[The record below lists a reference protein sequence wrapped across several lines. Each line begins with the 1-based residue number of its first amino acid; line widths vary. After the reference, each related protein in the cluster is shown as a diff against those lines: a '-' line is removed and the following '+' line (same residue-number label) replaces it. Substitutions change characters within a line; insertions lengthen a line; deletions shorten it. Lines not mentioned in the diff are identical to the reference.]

1 MKNVIGIFGLICSGK
16 SSFSKLLAKELNALY
31 IDADIIGHEALNDKI
46 KKEELI
52 KLSEKAG
59 MSLSMYLIEQG
70 LDKDIIIIEGIE
82 KFEAELRKI
91 GNNINQLTRWANY
104 GYLKVVSL
112 DEVKKELG
120 KIWNELLDVFN
131 YYKY

>member
-1 MKNVIGIFGLICSGK
+1 MRKEQVINIRVPK
-16 SSFSKLLAKELNALY
+16 KE
-31 IDADIIGHEALNDKI
+31 
-46 KKEELI
+46 KEELI

>member
-1 MKNVIGIFGLICSGK
+1 MRIFKQDSYLYIQIDDWWENPRPFYIIFGGDNL
-16 SSFSKLLAKELNALY
+16 SKDQVIN
-31 IDADIIGHEALNDKI
+31 IRVT
-46 KKEELI
+46 KKEKEKLI

-70 LDKDIIIIEGIE
+70 LYKDIIVIEGID
-82 KFEAELRKI
+82 KFETELRRI
-91 GNNINQLTRWANY
+91 GNNINQLTRWANC

-120 KIWNELLDVFN
+120 RIWIELVDFFMR
-131 YYKY
+131 

>member
-1 MKNVIGIFGLICSGK
+1 LYIQIDDWWENPRPFYIIFGGDNL
-16 SSFSKLLAKELNALY
+16 SKDQVIN
-31 IDADIIGHEALNDKI
+31 IRVT
-46 KKEELI
+46 KKEKEKLI

-70 LDKDIIIIEGIE
+70 LDKDIIVIEGVE
-82 KFEAELRKI
+82 KFETELRRI
-91 GNNINQLTRWANY
+91 GNNINQLTRWANC

-120 KIWNELLDVFN
+120 KIWRELNDIWLSRN
-131 YYKY
+131 L

>member
-1 MKNVIGIFGLICSGK
+1 MYIQIDDWWENPRPFYIIFGGDNL
-16 SSFSKLLAKELNALY
+16 SKDQVIN
-31 IDADIIGHEALNDKI
+31 IRVT
-46 KKEELI
+46 KKEKEKLI

-70 LDKDIIIIEGIE
+70 LDKDIIVIEGVE
-82 KFEAELRKI
+82 KFETELRRI
-91 GNNINQLTRWANY
+91 GNNINQLTRWANC

-120 KIWNELLDVFN
+120 KIWRELNDIWLSRN
-131 YYKY
+131 L

>member
-1 MKNVIGIFGLICSGK
+1 MVLDSWDSPKPFYIIFGGDNLR
-16 SSFSKLLAKELNALY
+16 KEQVIN
-31 IDADIIGHEALNDKI
+31 IRVTKKE
-46 KKEELI
+46 KEELI

-59 MSLSMYLIEQG
+59 RSLSMYLIEQG

-82 KFEAELRKI
+82 KFEAELRRI

>member
-1 MKNVIGIFGLICSGK
+1 MNKDQVINIRVT
-16 SSFSKLLAKELNALY
+16 
-31 IDADIIGHEALNDKI
+31 
-46 KKEELI
+46 KKEKERLI

-59 MSLSMYLIEQG
+59 MTLSMYLVEQG
-70 LDKDIIIIEGIE
+70 LDKDIIVIEGID
-82 KFEAELRKI
+82 KFETELRRI
-91 GNNINQLTRWANY
+91 GNNINQLTYWANC

-131 YYKY
+131 YYEC

>member
-1 MKNVIGIFGLICSGK
+1 MRKEQVINIRVTK
-16 SSFSKLLAKELNALY
+16 KE
-31 IDADIIGHEALNDKI
+31 
-46 KKEELI
+46 KEELI

-82 KFEAELRKI
+82 KFEAKLRKI

-112 DEVKKELG
+112 DEVKKLQE
-120 KIWNELLDVFN
+120 
-131 YYKY
+131 